1 MKSTITELLPLAVV
15 IAISPV
21 PILAV
26 IMMLLTDRERANP
39 LAFLAGWISILTV
52 LVTGA
57 ILSGADSV
65 STTPSK
71 TVAVVFVVVAVGL
84 IALAIH
90 EWRRRPRKGEPQR
103 IEPWTKFLHTV
114 TPPRAFALGA
124 GLVIVAVKDVLS
136 ALQAGALIDD
146 ASFSLGQQIVAV
158 IFFVLVSS
166 LLIIIPIAVAA
177 AFGERAVPTLH
188 RWRQWL
194 ERHGRLVLACLF
206 SLIALLLLLQGLSVL
221 V

>member
-39 LAFLAGWISILTV
+39 LAFLAGWICILTV

-71 TVAVVFVVVAVGL
+71 TVAVVFLVVAVGL

-103 IEPWTKFLHTV
+103 IEPCVRLPATAHASADWCGRGNWDSRFMSPAQHSWETPLYHDGRPHTCG
-114 TPPRAFALGA
+114 PL
-124 GLVIVAVKDVLS
+124 
-136 ALQAGALIDD
+136 
-146 ASFSLGQQIVAV
+146 
-158 IFFVLVSS
+158 
-166 LLIIIPIAVAA
+166 
-177 AFGERAVPTLH
+177 
-188 RWRQWL
+188 
-194 ERHGRLVLACLF
+194 
-206 SLIALLLLLQGLSVL
+206 
-221 V
+221 

>member
-39 LAFLAGWISILTV
+39 LAFLAGWICILTV

-114 TPPRAFALGA
+114 TPPRAFALGV
-124 GLVIVAVKDVLS
+124 GLVIVAVKDLLS
-136 ALQAGALIDD
+136 ALQAGALIHD
-146 ASFSLGQQIVAV
+146 ASFSLGQQLVAV

>member
-1 MKSTITELLPLAVV
+1 MKPTFTELLPLAAV

-26 IMMLLTDRERANP
+26 IMMLLTDRARANP
-39 LAFLAGWISILTV
+39 LAFLAGWICILIV

-57 ILSGADSV
+57 LLSGVDSV

-114 TPPRAFALGA
+114 TPPRAFALGV
-124 GLVIVAVKDVLS
+124 GLVIVAVKDLLS

-158 IFFVLVSS
+158 VFFVLVSS

-177 AFGERAVPTLH
+177 AFGERALPTLH
-188 RWRQWL
+188 RWRHWL

-206 SLIALLLLLQGLSVL
+206 ALIALLLLLQGLSVL
-221 V
+221 I

>member
-1 MKSTITELLPLAVV
+1 M
-15 IAISPV
+15 
-21 PILAV
+21 
-26 IMMLLTDRERANP
+26 
-39 LAFLAGWISILTV
+39 
-52 LVTGA
+52 
-57 ILSGADSV
+57 
-65 STTPSK
+65 
-71 TVAVVFVVVAVGL
+71 
-84 IALAIH
+84 
-90 EWRRRPRKGEPQR
+90 
-103 IEPWTKFLHTV
+103 
-114 TPPRAFALGA
+114 
-124 GLVIVAVKDVLS
+124 IVAVKDVLS
-136 ALQAGALIDD
+136 ALQAVALIDD

-194 ERHGRLVLACLF
+194 ARHGRLVLACLF

>member
-1 MKSTITELLPLAVV
+1 MKATFTELLPLAAV

-26 IMMLLTDRERANP
+26 LMMLLTDRERANP
-39 LAFLAGWISILTV
+39 LAFLAGWIFILIV
-52 LVTGA
+52 LVTA
-57 ILSGADSV
+57 ALLSGIKSV

-71 TVAVVFVVVAVGL
+71 TVAVIFVVAAVGL
-84 IALAIH
+84 IALAVH
-90 EWRRRPRKGEPQR
+90 EWRRRPRKGEPHP

-114 TPPRAFALGA
+114 TPPRAFALGV
-124 GLVIVAVKDVLS
+124 GLVIVAVKDLLS
-136 ALQAGALIDD
+136 ALQAGAVIHD
-146 ASFSLGQQIVAV
+146 AALALGQQIVAV
-158 IFFVLVSS
+158 IFFVLFSS

-177 AFGERAVPTLH
+177 AFGERSVPTLH

-206 SLIALLLLLQGLSVL
+206 ALIALLLLLQGLSVL
-221 V
+221 L

>member
-1 MKSTITELLPLAVV
+1 MKGTITELLPLAAV

-39 LAFLAGWISILTV
+39 LAFLAGWMCILTV

-57 ILSGADSV
+57 ILSGVDSV

-84 IALAIH
+84 IALAVH

-114 TPPRAFALGA
+114 TPPRAFALGV
-124 GLVIVAVKDVLS
+124 GLVIVAVKDLLS
-136 ALQAGALIDD
+136 ALQAGALIHD
-146 ASFSLGQQIVAV
+146 AAFSLGQQIVAV

-177 AFGERAVPTLH
+177 AFGERALPTLH

-221 V
+221 A

>member
-1 MKSTITELLPLAVV
+1 MKATITELLPLAAVV
-15 IAISPV
+15 AISPV

-39 LAFLAGWISILTV
+39 LAFLAGWICILIV
-52 LVTGA
+52 LAAGA
-57 ILSGADSV
+57 LLAGADSV

>member
-1 MKSTITELLPLAVV
+1 MKSTFTELLPLAAV

-39 LAFLAGWISILTV
+39 LAFLAGWICILIV

-57 ILSGADSV
+57 LLSGVDSV

-114 TPPRAFALGA
+114 TPPRAFALGV
-124 GLVIVAVKDVLS
+124 GLVIVAVKDLLS

-146 ASFSLGQQIVAV
+146 ASFSLGQQIVSV

-177 AFGERAVPTLH
+177 AFGERALPTLH
-188 RWRQWL
+188 RWRHWL

-221 V
+221 I

>member
-1 MKSTITELLPLAVV
+1 MKATITELLPLAAVV
-15 IAISPV
+15 AISPV

-39 LAFLAGWISILTV
+39 LAFLAGWIFILTV
-52 LVTGA
+52 LTSGA
-57 ILSGADSV
+57 LLAGADSV

-71 TVAVVFVVVAVGL
+71 TAAVIFVVVAVGL

-90 EWRRRPRKGEPQR
+90 EWRRRPRKGQPQR

-114 TPPRAFALGA
+114 TPPRAFALGV
-124 GLVIVAVKDVLS
+124 GLVIVAFKDLLS
-136 ALQAGALIDD
+136 ALQAGAVIND
-146 ASFSLGQQIVAV
+146 ASLALGQQIVAV
-158 IFFVLVSS
+158 IFFVLFSS

-177 AFGERAVPTLH
+177 AFGERSVPTLH

-221 V
+221 L

>member
-39 LAFLAGWISILTV
+39 LAFLAGWICILTV

-71 TVAVVFVVVAVGL
+71 PVAVVFLVVAVGL

-114 TPPRAFALGA
+114 TPARAFALGV
-124 GLVIVAVKDVLS
+124 GLVIDFFGLAAKNSGMPVEFIYPSMTAIVPAS
-136 ALQAGALIDD
+136 IALVAGAKSPEGGKRFIQFTLSDE
-146 ASFSLGQQIVAV
+146 GQ
-158 IFFVLVSS
+158 
-166 LLIIIPIAVAA
+166 
-177 AFGERAVPTLH
+177 T
-188 RWRQWL
+188 
-194 ERHGRLVLACLF
+194 
-206 SLIALLLLLQGLSVL
+206 LLLQKDISRLPVL
-221 V
+221 PATYAKAPAG